1 MLNYPSHG
9 QKRIQQRG
17 LSRSDID
24 LVTLHGTETRDGY
37 YLRDKDVRRLVQEL
51 QKKEIIK
58 LNDLAGTYAVVKNN
72 TLITAYHP
80 NKKKQKRIFKTINCC
95 N

>member
-37 YLRDKDVRRLVQEL
+37 YLRDKDVRASVQEL
-51 QKKEIIK
+51 QKEIIK

-80 NKKKQKRIFKTINCC
+80 NKKKQKRIFKTINCS